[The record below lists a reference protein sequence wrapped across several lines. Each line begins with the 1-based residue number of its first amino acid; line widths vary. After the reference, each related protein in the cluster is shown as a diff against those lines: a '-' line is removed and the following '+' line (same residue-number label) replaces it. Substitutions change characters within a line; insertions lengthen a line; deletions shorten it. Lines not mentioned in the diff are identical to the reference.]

1 MDKGKSGIRKKDSHT
16 GGAVRAYNENEAE
29 RIVEVVGAALGLST
43 IRKDLMLMKKGDRRK
58 VICAAIAKGRTAVG
72 NEWLAERLAMG
83 HASYVS
89 TLVQR
94 IRRDKKEQGILKK
107 YGNI

>member
-1 MDKGKSGIRKKDSHT
+1 MARQPRFQYAGAVYHVMARGDGGKQIFIRKEDHESFL
-16 GGAVRAYNENEAE
+16 YWLE
-29 RIVEVVGAALGLST
+29 
-43 IRKDLMLMKKGDRRK
+43 KGDRRK

-83 HASYVS
+83 HGSYVS

-107 YGNI
+107 HGNI